1 MSNSCNQTPTL
12 SNTAEIVENERPF
25 HLTPLQW
32 SRAKQRI
39 ITMENFY
46 KTLRTL
52 SAVLVILIL
61 FGLMLSSNVRSNLFE
76 LGESLFSSGPVG
88 ILTLFILLWYF
99 KETPSILLKLIKAKG
114 FNSRFW
120 NDL

>member
-1 MSNSCNQTPTL
+1 
-12 SNTAEIVENERPF
+12 
-25 HLTPLQW
+25 
-32 SRAKQRI
+32 
-39 ITMENFY
+39 MENFY
-46 KTLRTL
+46 KAVTTLN
-52 SAVLVILIL
+52 AVMVTLIL
-61 FGLMLSSNVRSNLFE
+61 FGLVLSSNVRSNLFE

>member
-1 MSNSCNQTPTL
+1 
-12 SNTAEIVENERPF
+12 
-25 HLTPLQW
+25 
-32 SRAKQRI
+32 
-39 ITMENFY
+39 MENFY

-61 FGLMLSSNVRSNLFE
+61 FGLVLSSNVRSNLFE

>member
-1 MSNSCNQTPTL
+1 M
-12 SNTAEIVENERPF
+12 EI
-25 HLTPLQW
+25 
-32 SRAKQRI
+32 
-39 ITMENFY
+39 FY
-46 KTLRTL
+46 K
-52 SAVLVILIL
+52 AVKTFNAVMVILIL
-61 FGLMLSSNVRSNLFE
+61 FGLVLSSNVRSNLFE

>member
-1 MSNSCNQTPTL
+1 
-12 SNTAEIVENERPF
+12 
-25 HLTPLQW
+25 
-32 SRAKQRI
+32 
-39 ITMENFY
+39 MENFY
-46 KTLRTL
+46 K
-52 SAVLVILIL
+52 AVTTFNAVMVILIL
-61 FGLMLSSNVRSNLFE
+61 FGLVLSSNVRSNLFE